1 MSVVAPSI
9 LAADFGNLE
18 EQAREAIEAGAE
30 WFHIDVMDGHFV
42 PNLSMGPI
50 VVEAL
55 RDLCE
60 ETNTLLDVHLMTEHP
75 GRFVEPFA
83 DAGADLITVHVEATS
98 HLHREVQ
105 RIRSHDVRAGVSLNP
120 ATTLGTLDEIIWD
133 VDLVLLMSVN
143 PGFGGQAYIERSTAR
158 IRRLRR
164 MLNAMGTQDI
174 LLSVDGG
181 ISPDNAMEVMAAGA
195 NVLVAGSAVF
205 NDERSVAE
213 NMNRFHEAL
222 QLHA

>member
-30 WFHIDVMDGHFV
+30 WLHIDVMDGHFV
-42 PNLSMGPI
+42 PNISMGP
-50 VVEAL
+50 VVVRSL
-55 RDLCE
+55 KSLCE
-60 ETNTLLDVHLMTEHP
+60 ETDTLLDVHLMTENP
-75 GRFVEPFA
+75 VDFVEPFV
-83 DAGADLITVHVEATS
+83 DAGADLVTVHVEATP
-98 HLHREVQ
+98 HLHRAVQ
-105 RIRSHDVRAGVSLNP
+105 HIKSHDVLAGVSLNP

-133 VDLVLLMSVN
+133 LDLVLLMSVN

-181 ISPDNAMEVMAAGA
+181 INPDNAMEVMAAGA

-205 NDERSVAE
+205 NDEWSVSE
-213 NMNRFHEAL
+213 NMQRFHEAL
-222 QLHA
+222 QMHA

>member
-30 WFHIDVMDGHFV
+30 WLHIDVMDGHFV
-42 PNLSMGPI
+42 PNISMGP
-50 VVEAL
+50 VVVRSL
-55 RDLCE
+55 KSLCE
-60 ETNTLLDVHLMTEHP
+60 ETDTLLDVHLMTENP
-75 GRFVEPFA
+75 VDFVEPFV
-83 DAGADLITVHVEATS
+83 DAGADLVTVHVEATP
-98 HLHREVQ
+98 HLHRAVQ
-105 RIRSHDVRAGVSLNP
+105 HIKSHGVRAGVSLNP

-133 VDLVLLMSVN
+133 LDLVLLMSVN

-181 ISPDNAMEVMAAGA
+181 INPDNAMEVMAAGA

-205 NDERSVAE
+205 NDERSVSE
-213 NMNRFHEAL
+213 NMQRFHEAL
-222 QLHA
+222 QMHA

>member
-18 EQAREAIEAGAE
+18 QQAREAIEAGAE
-30 WFHIDVMDGHFV
+30 WLHIDVMDGHFV
-42 PNLSMGPI
+42 PNISMGP
-50 VVEAL
+50 VVVQSL
-55 RDLCE
+55 KPLCE
-60 ETNTLLDVHLMTEHP
+60 ETDTRLDVHLMTENP
-75 GRFVEPFA
+75 VEFVEPFV
-83 DAGADLITVHVEATS
+83 DAGADLVTVHVEATL
-98 HLHREVQ
+98 HLHRAVQ
-105 RIRSHDVRAGVSLNP
+105 HIKSCGARAGVSLNP

-181 ISPDNAMEVMAAGA
+181 VNPDNAMEVMAAGA
-195 NVLVAGSAVF
+195 DVLVAGSAVF
-205 NDERSVAE
+205 NDERSVAA
-213 NMNRFHEAL
+213 NMKRFDEAL
-222 QLHA
+222 QMHA